1 MLKQLTYKGKQENK
15 PLSSEYWATKTPL
28 ERLEASVLMTEFAFQ
43 KPKWWLEPM
52 DKTVFKKRKRA

>member
-15 PLSSEYWATKTPL
+15 PLSSEYWATKTL
-28 ERLEASVLMTEFAFQ
+28 EERIAASVLMTEFAFQ

-52 DKTVFKKRKRA
+52 DKTVFKKRKRN